1 MNPPTSITMALLIGI
16 LAGESFGGGPAAESS
31 SQPVDQVLVVKSK
44 RTLTLLTK
52 GKVVRSYKV
61 ALGGDSIGAKQQQG
75 DHKTPEGRY
84 VLDRRNPKSRFYKS
98 IHISYPNEQD
108 RQRATQ
114 RGVAPGGDVMIHG
127 LPNGFGWL
135 GATHRTIDWTDGC
148 IAVTD
153 KEMDEVWDLV
163 RDGTPVEIQP

>member
-1 MNPPTSITMALLIGI
+1 MALLIGI
-16 LAGESFGGGPAAESS
+16 LAGESFGGGPAAKSS
-31 SQPVDQVLVVKSK
+31 SQP
-44 RTLTLLTK
+44 
-52 GKVVRSYKV
+52 
-61 ALGGDSIGAKQQQG
+61 I
-75 DHKTPEGRY
+75 
-84 VLDRRNPKSRFYKS
+84 
-98 IHISYPNEQD
+98 PNEQD